1 MPPFAR
7 RLSATLAAAAL
18 VLFAGPLAR
27 ADQLYADGDG
37 IAPVGNNDKAL
48 GTICVN
54 VPQTFDVPIAARRV
68 GGSGQKT
75 FKNDTLLPVVVSG
88 TTGGLTA
95 TVNADGIQ
103 LPANWESLGSPPVMS
118 ADTVIAHVTLPA
130 QTAVGAG
137 SGTVVFSAT
146 GTATDNL
153 PYTVSDTLIVTWTA
167 ALCDTTPPVIS
178 YVVNPST
185 PNGNAGWYT
194 GDVTLTWT
202 VTDPE
207 SAVTKVGCAN
217 QTITADQPATTYTCS
232 ATSAAPGT
240 AGPVSVTIKR
250 DATAP
255 TVAWT
260 GGPAD
265 GGSYVYGAVPG
276 APTCSAVDA
285 LSGPGSCT
293 VSGYSASAG
302 THTMT
307 ASATDVAGN
316 LATASRTYTVTKASS
331 TVTVSCPVSVTYT
344 GSALEPCTAAVAG
357 AGGLNQSVPV
367 TYSGNTNAGTATASA
382 TYAGDANHESSA
394 NSATFEIAKATSTV
408 TVSCPAGPFVY
419 DGSAQTPCSA
429 TVTGVGGLNQTLPV
443 TYANNTSAGTATA
456 SASFPG
462 DGNHESSSDSTT
474 FTIGKASSTV
484 TVTCLAG
491 PFVYS
496 GAAYEPCSATV
507 TGAGGFTQSLGVS
520 YLDNI
525 NAGTA
530 TASAT
535 FDGDGNHTGSS
546 DSTTFEI
553 AKAPSSVSVTCTDAT
568 YTGAPLEMCTATV
581 SGVGTG
587 VTQAVTWVYSNN
599 INAGAAHAT
608 ATYAGDANH
617 HGSSGEGTFS
627 IAKASSSV
635 SLLCPVSITYTGSA
649 LEPCTA
655 TATGA
660 GDLNESLTVSYTDNI
675 NAGTAHATAT
685 YAGDDNHLGSD
696 GTSSFTIDKAPST
709 VTVTCTGAPFV
720 YTGAASTPCAA
731 SATGAGDLNEP
742 LTVTY
747 SDNINAGTATA
758 SATYA
763 GDANHTGNT
772 GSTTFTIDK
781 APSTVTVA
789 CPTSVVFTGSPITPC
804 TAVATGAGGLSVP
817 LTVTYATN
825 TAVGTATASATYGGD
840 GNHLGSTGSAT
851 FQIAAWTLY
860 GFYQPVDMNGVWNVV
875 KNGSTVPL
883 KFEVYAGATELTDV
897 SVVKSFTVKS
907 VSCPGAT
914 AIADDIELTTTGGTQ
929 LRYDSTGGQFI
940 QNWQTPKKPGTCWIV
955 TMTTVDGSSLSAN
968 FKLK

>member
-1 MPPFAR
+1 
-7 RLSATLAAAAL
+7 
-18 VLFAGPLAR
+18 
-27 ADQLYADGDG
+27 
-37 IAPVGNNDKAL
+37 
-48 GTICVN
+48 
-54 VPQTFDVPIAARRV
+54 
-68 GGSGQKT
+68 
-75 FKNDTLLPVVVSG
+75 
-88 TTGGLTA
+88 
-95 TVNADGIQ
+95 
-103 LPANWESLGSPPVMS
+103 
-118 ADTVIAHVTLPA
+118 
-130 QTAVGAG
+130 
-137 SGTVVFSAT
+137 
-146 GTATDNL
+146 
-153 PYTVSDTLIVTWTA
+153 
-167 ALCDTTPPVIS
+167 
-178 YVVNPST
+178 
-185 PNGNAGWYT
+185 
-194 GDVTLTWT
+194 
-202 VTDPE
+202 
-207 SAVTKVGCAN
+207 
-217 QTITADQPATTYTCS
+217 
-232 ATSAAPGT
+232 
-240 AGPVSVTIKR
+240 
-250 DATAP
+250 
-255 TVAWT
+255 
-260 GGPAD
+260 
-265 GGSYVYGAVPG
+265 
-276 APTCSAVDA
+276 
-285 LSGPGSCT
+285 
-293 VSGYSASAG
+293 
-302 THTMT
+302 MT

-331 TVTVSCPVSVTYT
+331 TVTVTCPTSVTYT
-344 GSALEPCTAAVAG
+344 GSPLEPCSATVTG

-599 INAGAAHAT
+599 INAGTAHAT

-627 IAKASSSV
+627 IAKASSSG

-685 YAGDDNHLGSD
+685 YAGDDNHNGSD

-720 YTGAASTPCAA
+720 YTGAAYTPCAA